1 MSTQMSQT
9 IIPIRAHLKAF
20 RPLNDSATL
29 IKTARTVQHL
39 RKIGG
44 KR

>member
-1 MSTQMSQT
+1 MSTQMSPA

-29 IKTARTVQHL
+29 IKTASNVQRL